1 MQLCQVQLLPERQR
15 LENIIRIEVLK
26 RVVVV
31 EAWPVSAIELFRVEI
46 GSLIIQRYYSSWFL
60 LVCWLLLIN
69 IYISINNNN
78 NERGLLAEGWSRPKK
93 RKRKH
98 SL

>member
-26 RVVVV
+26 RVVV

-69 IYISINNNN
+69 IYIDQQQQQ
-78 NERGLLAEGWSRPKK
+78 RARFVGGGVVKAEEEKEK
-93 RKRKH
+93 TKV
-98 SL
+98 